1 MFKELT
7 FRLNHQFITIKM
19 HPFNN
24 IERQNTFNTL
34 MLLCIMVYAILKYS
48 FRVYGDI
55 FQTIFV
61 ISFIFLCITSPKP
74 LISDNVFK
82 LFIAALG
89 ASILSWINAKIQLPH
104 LARELPDIGPMF
116 NLFYFLPI
124 AFFLQGKSER
134 VTLLWFAMLTGFIV
148 SFISHSPD
156 FIGELLRGANGV
168 RISFGV
174 NNAQHPAI
182 WSGVAII
189 VLIAMIIKEFTTRS
203 LKRPLYWIAYIGL
216 LLFFTFVLI
225 ATQTRQVL
233 LGLTLSISLGS
244 LWYVYI
250 KRIKASTKRVVFSIL
265 LLLIVLFSIG
275 YFTGVEKR
283 IESEQNTLSLILS
296 GQIDNL
302 PDDSTGIRM
311 SLWSA
316 AFDWVQERPLLGSDF
331 GVDKEL
337 IKTSKKTSSFIKDNI
352 HHLHNSF
359 VDISV
364 YYGLLGLA
372 IISLTLILVF
382 RRCMASDKGLQF
394 NPIQYACCLFF
405 VYWVTVNMFES
416 YLFSTSGLLVHNIM
430 LGSFFTFM
438 MHNNGESSDR

>member
-1 MFKELT
+1 MA
-7 FRLNHQFITIKM
+7 
-19 HPFNN
+19 
-24 IERQNTFNTL
+24 
-34 MLLCIMVYAILKYS
+34 YAILKYS

-61 ISFIFLCITSPKP
+61 ISFVFLCITSPKS

-82 LFIAALG
+82 LFIAALV
-89 ASILSWINAKIQLPH
+89 ASFLSWINAKVQLPH
-104 LARELPDIGPMF
+104 LARELPDLGPMF

-124 AFFLQGKSER
+124 AFFLQGKSNR
-134 VTLLWFAMLTGFIV
+134 VALLWFAMLTGFIV
-148 SFISHSPD
+148 SFLSHSPD
-156 FIGELLRGANGV
+156 FFGELLRGSNGA

-189 VLIAMIIKEFTTRS
+189 VLTAMTIKEFTTNS
-203 LKRPLYWIAYIGL
+203 LRRPLCWIAYIGL

-244 LWYVYI
+244 IGYVYT
-250 KRIKASTKRVVFSIL
+250 KKIKASKKRVISSIL
-265 LLLIVLFSIG
+265 ILLMVLFSIG
-275 YFTGVEKR
+275 HFTGVEKR
-283 IESEQNTLSLILS
+283 IEREQNTVLLVLS
-296 GQIDNL
+296 GQFDKV
-302 PDDSTGIRM
+302 PDDSAGIRIT
-311 SLWSA
+311 LWNA
-316 AFDWVQERPLLGSDF
+316 AFDWIKERPLFGSDF
-331 GVDKEL
+331 GVSKEL
-337 IKTSKKTSSFIKDNI
+337 IKNSDKTSSFVKSEMD
-352 HHLHNSF
+352 HLHNSF
-359 VDISV
+359 IDLTVF
-364 YYGLLGLA
+364 YGLLGLA

-382 RRCMASDKGLQF
+382 RRCMASDKGQQF
-394 NPIQYACCLFF
+394 NKIQYACCLFF

>member
-1 MFKELT
+1 MA
-7 FRLNHQFITIKM
+7 
-19 HPFNN
+19 
-24 IERQNTFNTL
+24 
-34 MLLCIMVYAILKYS
+34 YAILKYS
-48 FRVYGDI
+48 FRVYGDV

-61 ISFIFLCITSPKP
+61 ISFVFLCITSPKS

-82 LFIAALG
+82 LFIAALV
-89 ASILSWINAKIQLPH
+89 ASVLSWINAKVQLPH
-104 LARELPDIGPMF
+104 LARELPDLGPMF

-124 AFFLQGKSER
+124 AYFIKGKSNR
-134 VTLLWFAMLTGFIV
+134 VILLWLAMLTGFIV

-156 FIGELLRGANGV
+156 FISELLRGANGV

-189 VLIAMIIKEFTTRS
+189 VLTAMIMKEFTTNS
-203 LKRPLYWIAYIGL
+203 LRRPLCWSAYIGL

-244 LWYVYI
+244 LGYVYI
-250 KRIKASTKRVVFSIL
+250 KKIKASKKRIISAIL
-265 LLLIVLFSIG
+265 LLLIALFSIG
-275 YFTGVEKR
+275 HFTDVEKR

-311 SLWSA
+311 SLWNA

-331 GVDKEL
+331 GVDKAL
-337 IKTSKKTSSFIKDNI
+337 IKTSDKTSDFIKARI

-359 VDISV
+359 VDITV
-364 YYGLLGLA
+364 YYGLLGLM

-382 RRCMASDKGLQF
+382 RRCMASDKGQQF
-394 NPIQYACCLFF
+394 NQIQYACCLFF
-405 VYWVTVNMFES
+405 VYWVIVNMFES

-430 LGSFFTFM
+430 LGSFFTFTI
-438 MHNNGESSDR
+438 HNNGESSDR